1 MSEKWKE
8 RLVLAVVYLVLIT
21 IAATGSYLVAD
32 FLISR
37 LNALVVLEE
46 THVERLIRLFL
57 TVMISG
63 AILSV
68 VSFWEGYH
76 FASFD
81 KSVIF
86 PAISMSLGV
95 HFILG
100 FLLGFSPWVTGGVKY
115 LTGWMHYGRDY
126 TSASSMETK
135 DVSVILFVAAFL
147 IFAGFYTLCMSLPQ
161 YYGMIKR
168 YADREELLEERQAKT
183 TYVQPPEEYA
193 KSAESDAEQQ
203 GNSER

>member
-21 IAATGSYLVAD
+21 IAATASYLVAD

-37 LNALVVLEE
+37 LNAMVVLEE

-57 TVMISG
+57 TVIISG

-100 FLLGFSPWVTGGVKY
+100 FLFGFSYWVTGGVIY

-193 KSAESDAEQQ
+193 ESAESDAEQQ
-203 GNSER
+203 GNSEQ